1 MKLLDIETEI
11 LAAVTLQ
18 ADATVAEIA
27 RELGVRPHRCRHAL
41 DRMLER
47 GIVSRRV
54 VVNPARLG
62 YRVFGLWFS
71 LSPRIA
77 KDGSKL
83 ISFLESSP
91 HVSYLGEFSGDHEWR
106 IDILARSLT
115 EADETIGQISRM
127 REEVFSERRLAETI
141 SVFDFPLK
149 TASRRRRAITPR
161 QTSIFVDL
169 EQPEVSLKE
178 TDLMILRELT
188 IDGNQS
194 QANLARKLKMP
205 VSTLGFRINQLRE
218 KQVIVGY
225 HLLPGVETLQGYEL
239 SFRVHRIRLRQVGTR
254 ARAQLCEFCTKD
266 PDVHGLTHCV
276 GDIDAEICSA
286 GASLSDERAFD
297 GRLKGSLGDL
307 ISSISVLRVVSHRK
321 VNGYPAS

>member
-1 MKLLDIETEI
+1 
-11 LAAVTLQ
+11 
-18 ADATVAEIA
+18 
-27 RELGVRPHRCRHAL
+27 
-41 DRMLER
+41 
-47 GIVSRRV
+47 
-54 VVNPARLG
+54 
-62 YRVFGLWFS
+62 
-71 LSPRIA
+71 
-77 KDGSKL
+77 
-83 ISFLESSP
+83 
-91 HVSYLGEFSGDHEWR
+91 
-106 IDILARSLT
+106 
-115 EADETIGQISRM
+115 M